1 MTFSSGFVHDGATL
15 YCGEAPAMVAVSR
28 ILPHLFFTVP
38 ASSAILEEKGIQ
50 QPTYPT
56 IIIESHARIPQKHP
70 ASPIR
75 QNLSSPLVVSLRH
88 FPSRQAPV
96 YPLGGLESTAPSAGR
111 DVSHLWESL
120 YVSVLRRLGGRQS
133 LTSNVVPSGSPSPV
147 VPYRALWCPMVPYMV
162 LRPKTQDQIIPLGL
176 RRAAG
181 QSPGLGHLRPLGCQ
195 RLAVSFVADIRGD
208 ESNFGGC

>member
-147 VPYRALWCPMVPYMV
+147 VPYRALWCPMVPYGA
-162 LRPKTQDQIIPLGL
+162 LYGAQAQNPRSNHSARPSTCRRPKSRAGPSAASWMSETCRFFC
-176 RRAAG
+176 RR
-181 QSPGLGHLRPLGCQ
+181 HK
-195 RLAVSFVADIRGD
+195 
-208 ESNFGGC
+208 GG